1 MKKTLIALAVLGSV
15 AGVAQAQSSVT
26 LYGLVDAWVG
36 SNKATVSGGGAPTVS
51 NRVTSLD
58 SGVFSTSRFGLKG
71 TEDLGGGLKANFQLE
86 QGFDASNGTT
96 TNGTA
101 FNRQSWVGL
110 SGGFGEVQL
119 GRTWTPYDDTR
130 ALAND
135 SFNSNSAASFRT
147 WAAYYD
153 RTSNGIR
160 YNTPS
165 FGGFSAAVAY
175 ALGEDETAANSRSSL
190 TSFSL
195 NYANGPF
202 VAGLAYQSERDNS
215 AATIFDD
222 VSGLV
227 GLTPSKRNYTLLN
240 GSYDLGVVK
249 LIAGINHVKGTSDAV
264 PGNEATAKEFN
275 IGADFPLTSALAVGV
290 GYAQSKIEFN
300 GTDIGK
306 NRGVSVIGKYN
317 LSKRTFTYAT
327 LNSNKFT
334 FTGTD
339 AEIKN
344 TGFGVGVQ
352 HSF

>member
-36 SNKATVSGGGAPTVS
+36 SNKTSTSGVVPATS

-86 QGFDASNGTT
+86 QGFNADNGTT
-96 TNGTA
+96 TAGTA

-119 GRTWTPYDDTR
+119 GRAWTPYDDTR

-147 WAAYYD
+147 WAGYYD

-165 FGGFSAAVAY
+165 FGGFSAALAY

-195 NYANGPF
+195 NYANGPVVVGF
-202 VAGLAYQSERDNS
+202 AHQSERDNS

-227 GLTPSKRNYTLLN
+227 GLSPSKRNYTLLN

-249 LIAGINHVKGTSDAV
+249 LIAGINQVKGTSDAA
-264 PGNEATAKEFN
+264 PGAEAKAKEFN
-275 IGADFPLTSALAVGV
+275 IGADFPLTSALALGV
-290 GYAQSKIEFN
+290 GYAQSKIEVN
-300 GTDIGK
+300 GTDVAK
-306 NRGVSVIGKYN
+306 NRGVSVLGKYS

-327 LNSNKFT
+327 LNSNKLT
-334 FTGTD
+334 FTGTNV
-339 AEIKN
+339 AVKN

>member
-1 MKKTLIALAVLGSV
+1 MKKSLIALAVLGSV

-26 LYGLVDAWVG
+26 LYGLIDASIA
-36 SNKATVSGGGAPTVS
+36 SNKNSVSIGGVTAS
-51 NRVTSLD
+51 QRVTSLD
-58 SGVFSTSRFGLKG
+58 SGNFSTSRFGLKG

-86 QGFDASNGTT
+86 QGFNADNGTAQQA
-96 TNGTA
+96 GTA

-130 ALAND
+130 AMAND
-135 SFNSNSAASFRT
+135 TFNANSAASFRT
-147 WAAYYD
+147 WVGYYD

-175 ALGEDETAANSRSSL
+175 ALGEDETATNSRSSL

-195 NYANGPF
+195 NYANGPLVVGF
-202 VAGLAYQSERDNS
+202 AHQGERDNS
-215 AATIFDD
+215 ASTIFDD

-227 GLTPSKRNYTLLN
+227 GLSPSKRTYTLLN

-249 LIAGINHVKGTSDAV
+249 LIAGINNVKGTSDAV
-264 PGNEATAKEFN
+264 PGAEAKAKEFN

-290 GYAQSKIEFN
+290 GYAQSKLEFN
-300 GTDIGK
+300 GTDVGK
-306 NRGVSVIGKYN
+306 AKGYSVLAKYS
-317 LSKRTFTYAT
+317 LSKRTFTYAS
-327 LNSNKFT
+327 LNSTKLS
-334 FTGTD
+334 D
-339 AEIKN
+339 AASSDYIKN
-344 TGFGVGVQ
+344 TGFALGLQ